1 MRKILTIAG
10 SVLAIVLVAALGSS
24 ARQMHAAHHGTIVH
38 VVEHATTDTVVDNG
52 KKGDSVGDLLVWHNK
67 VYDRWDSNLAGKDQ
81 GDCTR
86 INPRA
91 GSWEC
96 RWITWVDGGS
106 ITVEGPVYDTHDSV
120 LAVTGGTGAYKDSD
134 GVMVLKSRNGG
145 AEYDFIFILAG

>member
-10 SVLAIVLVAALGSS
+10 STMAVVLVAALVAS
-24 ARQMHAAHHGTIVH
+24 AAQKHAARGATTVH
-38 VVEHATTDTVVDNG
+38 VIEHATTDTVVDNG

-67 VYDRWDSNLAGKDQ
+67 VYDAWDQKLAGKDQ

-86 INPRA
+86 IDPRS

-96 RWITWVDGGS
+96 RWITWVKGGS
-106 ITVEGPVYDTHDSV
+106 LTVEGPVYDTRDSV